1 MSSKKRTKSS
11 KKPTK
16 KDKHALSPI
25 EKELLAYCEKRQ
37 PVLLHGN
44 DDYDREKLVK
54 RIHLLNGGEERS
66 WEYQG
71 DGDLHNEIKKIWVAV
86 TETSSWDD
94 GKRERVNKLLS
105 DCDDTIRTY
114 RSFNDTFEIYRS
126 GNRGDFLS
134 GQEVFK
140 GLTSFRHKSSVPD
153 GEVLIWYLYE
163 RNPSWTDD
171 TELLQYKG
179 TLFLDHLGCQEEDK
193 EWYGKIGKR
202 IESHK
207 RSVHKPQRGWLVFY
221 AEDRSS
227 FPTYFTNQVEPVSL
241 DRKDYEGKH
250 LEGKAVAEE
259 AIKITCN
266 HDRCLLE
273 YNKDSAKL
281 LPIRRKLLKYLWENK
296 DSLVTREEIFE
307 HLWRKGAN
315 VYDQQIT
322 DHIKEIINAFA
333 EIDIGYTRKEIKEH
347 IITTV
352 KGYRKTGKEGGYIFH
367 SKLVSLH
374 WV

>member
-163 RNPSWTDD
+163 KNLSWTDD
-171 TELLQYKG
+171 TELLQYRG
-179 TLFLDHLGCQEEDK
+179 TLFIDNLGCQDEDK
-193 EWYGKIGKR
+193 EWYKKIGKK

-207 RSVHKPQRGWLVFY
+207 RSVHKSQRGWLVFY
-221 AEDRSS
+221 AEDCSS
-227 FPTYFTNQVEPVSL
+227 FPPYFTNQLEPVSL
-241 DRKDYEGKH
+241 DRRDYEAKEQKEVKPVETT
-250 LEGKAVAEE
+250 LS
-259 AIKITCN
+259 
-266 HDRCLLE
+266 
-273 YNKDSAKL
+273 YNKTTGIFGFGAKES
-281 LPIRRKLLKYLWENK
+281 LPISPTSRHKVRIMAEVLMKWWEKGKPCPQSKIVRDTRKKTPR
-296 DSLVTREEIFE
+296 S
-307 HLWRKGAN
+307 
-315 VYDQQIT
+315 VYDNTTTIRKVLE
-322 DHIKEIINAFA
+322 DIKVNMPQCANDEYPLPNEPKRFKI
-333 EIDIGYTRKEIKEH
+333 
-347 IITTV
+347 
-352 KGYRKTGKEGGYIFH
+352 
-367 SKLVSLH
+367 VS
-374 WV
+374 

>member
-1 MSSKKRTKSS
+1 MSAKKRIKSS

-126 GNRGDFLS
+126 GNKDDFLC

-140 GLTSFRHKSSVPD
+140 GLTSFGIR
-153 GEVLIWYLYE
+153 VLSL
-163 RNPSWTDD
+163 
-171 TELLQYKG
+171 TEK
-179 TLFLDHLGCQEEDK
+179 FLSGI
-193 EWYGKIGKR
+193 YMKR
-202 IESHK
+202 I
-207 RSVHKPQRGWLVFY
+207 LVGLTILNCC
-221 AEDRSS
+221 SI
-227 FPTYFTNQVEPVSL
+227 
-241 DRKDYEGKH
+241 
-250 LEGKAVAEE
+250 EE
-259 AIKITCN
+259 RFLLIIWDARMKIRN
-266 HDRCLLE
+266 G
-273 YNKDSAKL
+273 
-281 LPIRRKLLKYLWENK
+281 IRR
-296 DSLVTREEIFE
+296 
-307 HLWRKGAN
+307 
-315 VYDQQIT
+315 
-322 DHIKEIINAFA
+322 
-333 EIDIGYTRKEIKEH
+333 
-347 IITTV
+347 
-352 KGYRKTGKEGGYIFH
+352 
-367 SKLVSLH
+367 
-374 WV
+374 